1 MTQPVHPVSR
11 WAAGIALSSHP
22 IGLGALTALGRQA
35 VNVAELNL
43 IGEAGWGVGE
53 CDWPKK
59 HI

>member
-1 MTQPVHPVSR
+1 M
-11 WAAGIALSSHP
+11 GIALSSHP